1 MRAIG
6 SAWCGLYRCEAYFF
20 IRNYDNARTLVVRY
34 GDGYAGPW
42 LPLVDGQRQF
52 EAVIPAHRTDDELI
66 ALLLTP
72 PLLTQETEHVKNYP
86 TWEVGARWFG
96 SEYLAWPKS
105 APKLPA
111 NPAVN

>member
-6 SAWCGLYRCEAYFF
+6 NAWCDLYHCEASFF
-20 IRNYDNARTLVVRY
+20 IRDYDNARTLVVRY

-42 LPLVDGQRQF
+42 LPLVDGHRQF
-52 EAVIPAHRTDDELI
+52 EAVIPPYRTDDELV

-72 PLLTQETEHVKNYP
+72 PVLSKETEHVKNFP
-86 TWEVGARWFG
+86 TWEAGARWFG

-111 NPAVN
+111 DPVAN